1 MIFYWLKFTNMGFRG
16 LPLAISFSLQLN
28 LAGTSTKVKEIC
40 EFFGESLGV
49 RESISQIMMI
59 SD

>member
-1 MIFYWLKFTNMGFRG
+1 MGFRG

-40 EFFGESLGV
+40 EIFGESLGV
-49 RESISQIMMI
+49 GESISQIMMI